1 MKKIN
6 ISKYESKFVELYR
19 VKNQLN
25 KLKNDEMSLR
35 IFLAEALTN
44 NLPSGK
50 HKFEFETFDV
60 RIGKNEILSLDKKL
74 LSDMYNDLDESC
86 QACIKFEPKLIEGN
100 YNKLDELE
108 RYELDDCI
116 TRKPAAPTIDFIF
129 TGDL

>member
-6 ISKYESKFVELYR
+6 ISKYQHKFVELYR
-19 VKNQLN
+19 IKNQLN
-25 KLKNDEMSLR
+25 KLKNDEMNLR
-35 IFLAEALTN
+35 VELAEALTN

-74 LSDMYNDLDESC
+74 LSDMYDDLPEEA
-86 QACIKFEPKLIEGN
+86 QACIKFEPKLIEGS

-116 TRKPAAPTIDFIF
+116 TRKPAAPTIDFII

>member
-1 MKKIN
+1 MKN
-6 ISKYESKFVELYR
+6 IKKYESKFIELDKLKR
-19 VKNQLN
+19 QLN

-35 IFLAEALTN
+35 IELAEALTN

-60 RIGKNEILSLDKKL
+60 KIGKNEILSLDKVL
-74 LSDMYNDLDESC
+74 LSKMYDDLSDDC
-86 QACIKFEPKLIEGN
+86 QACIKFEPKLIEGI